1 MQPVEV
7 MTHMPDYASVAVNF
21 ARALTNRDFES
32 AYAMT
37 SSDFQRRVPL
47 EEMRAGFEALLPAE
61 FGDVTS
67 VDIGL
72 TMDSWPD
79 KEPSDVAWVYVS
91 IGGDV
96 YSEAVTVVVTM
107 ENDSLK
113 VRDVAFGRP

>member
-1 MQPVEV
+1 
-7 MTHMPDYASVAVNF
+7 MPDYISVALNF
-21 ARALTNRDFES
+21 AKALTKGDFAS

-47 EEMRAGFEALLPAE
+47 EEMRAGFEALVPAG

-67 VDIGL
+67 VDVGH
-72 TMDSWPD
+72 TMESWPD
-79 KEPSDVAWVYVS
+79 KQPSDAGWVYVS

-96 YSEAVTVVVTM
+96 YSEAVIVVVTT
-107 ENDSLK
+107 EDESLK